1 MTDMTESD
9 IEQALD
15 QADGQP
21 LDYIHFLIFD
31 NGEQFEP
38 FEAWVDMDMG
48 FQTNAIELVDDD
60 DEIPEPIQQCA
71 DILLDLHDGYKI
83 THVEYKVEEYD
94 GSQCFFVQVFAV
106 PLDKD
111 DDEETNLTDDV
122 FNKFY
127 QIIMDA
133 KQEVIE
139 A

>member
-31 NGEQFEP
+31 HGEQCEP
-38 FEAWVDMDMG
+38 FEAWVDMDGG

-94 GSQCFFVQVFAV
+94 GSPCFFVQVFAV
-106 PLDKD
+106 PLED

-127 QIIMDA
+127 EIIADS

>member
-1 MTDMTESD
+1 
-9 IEQALD
+9 
-15 QADGQP
+15 
-21 LDYIHFLIFD
+21 
-31 NGEQFEP
+31 
-38 FEAWVDMDMG
+38 MG

-94 GSQCFFVQVFAV
+94 GSPFSEENEPCFFVQVFAV

>member
-1 MTDMTESD
+1 M
-9 IEQALD
+9 
-15 QADGQP
+15 
-21 LDYIHFLIFD
+21 
-31 NGEQFEP
+31 
-38 FEAWVDMDMG
+38 DMDGG

-60 DEIPEPIQQCA
+60 DDIPEPIQQCA

-94 GSQCFFVQVFAV
+94 GEPVFFVQVFAV
-106 PLDKD
+106 PLE

-127 QIIMDA
+127 EIIADS
-133 KQEVIE
+133 KQDTFDCANEGIE

>member
-1 MTDMTESD
+1 MTDMTDKD
-9 IEQALD
+9 IEQALEV
-15 QADGQP
+15 ADGQP

-31 NGEQFEP
+31 HGEQQEP
-38 FEAWVDMDMG
+38 FEAWVDMDGG

-94 GSQCFFVQVFAV
+94 GSPCFFVQVFAV
-106 PLDKD
+106 PLE

-127 QIIMDA
+127 QIIMNA

-139 A
+139 G

>member
-1 MTDMTESD
+1 MVSLLITFISSFSTTGSSRHHHLSRGWIWTED
-9 IEQALD
+9 FR
-15 QADGQP
+15 P
-21 LDYIHFLIFD
+21 
-31 NGEQFEP
+31 
-38 FEAWVDMDMG
+38 
-48 FQTNAIELVDDD
+48 TAIELVDDD

-94 GSQCFFVQVFAV
+94 GSPCFFVQVFAV
-106 PLDKD
+106 PLD

>member
-1 MTDMTESD
+1 MTDMTDKD
-9 IEQALD
+9 IEQALEV
-15 QADGQP
+15 ADGQP

-31 NGEQFEP
+31 HGEQEEP
-38 FEAWVDMDMG
+38 FEEWVDMDGG

-60 DEIPEPIQQCA
+60 DKIPEPIQQCA

-94 GSQCFFVQVFAV
+94 GSPCFFVQVFAV
-106 PLDKD
+106 PLED
-111 DDEETNLTDDV
+111 DDDETNLTDDV

-139 A
+139 G